1 MVWPYVWRCYIYWP
15 AKRRKFQNFIGAAL
29 NSLSIRYLL
38 MPFIMRSLFIAFICF
53 ALSSATFA
61 QSRQQLKTDS
71 VFALVQKFFNAKQAD
86 SLYALGGEHF
96 QRTLSPGAFKSV
108 VDQQLFPLNG
118 IKGASLISF
127 VNNKVSTYKLIFD
140 AVTLQL
146 QMSLDQNNKLELFLF
161 QPFTQITADKLTT
174 AATTNKLL
182 SPMDKQIELVVRPYI
197 QKANTVGL
205 SVGVLKDGKIS
216 TYSYGETTRGNNQLP
231 TPNTIFEIGSITK
244 TFTATLL
251 AYYVNEGKVKLTDP
265 IIKYLPDSV
274 AKNPALKPVTLQSLS
289 NHTSGFSRVPDN
301 LDFST
306 ADAALNPYKNYNKQQ
321 LFAYLKTCKLNSL
334 PGERYDYSNLGVGLL
349 GTILSQVSGKTF
361 EQMVTDIICKP
372 LTMQS
377 TVQHLSPA
385 RQTNFATV
393 YNTTGNVTPAWD
405 FDVLAPCGALHSSVN
420 DLLTYVKVNMSP
432 PAGKLGKALELTHHI
447 TFSKDAKLGL
457 AWHIIL
463 VDGIEYYFHNGG
475 TYGSS
480 SFLAFNT
487 QKNLAVVIL
496 SNAAESTDAIGTGIL
511 KALQ

>member
-1 MVWPYVWRCYIYWP
+1 MNLKHP
-15 AKRRKFQNFIGAAL
+15 QHFI
-29 NSLSIRYLL
+29 
-38 MPFIMRSLFIAFICF
+38 FFIC
-53 ALSSATFA
+53 LVLTSRTTFA

-96 QRTLSPGAFKSV
+96 QRSLSPGAFKSV
-108 VDQQLFPLNG
+108 VDQQLFPLNS
-118 IKGASLISF
+118 IRGASLVSF

-161 QPFTQITADKLTT
+161 QPFTQVTADKLTT

-182 SPMDKQIELVVRPYI
+182 NPMDKEIELVVRPYI

-205 SVGVLKDGKIS
+205 SIGILKDGKIS
-216 TYSYGETTRGNNQLP
+216 TYNYGETVKGNNQLP

-244 TFTATLL
+244 TFTAALL
-251 AYYVNEGKVKLTDP
+251 AYYANDGKVKLTDP
-265 IIKYLPDSV
+265 IVKYLPDSV
-274 AKNPALKPVTLQSLS
+274 ATNAALKPVTLQSLS
-289 NHTSGFSRVPDN
+289 NHTSGFARVPEN
-301 LDFST
+301 LDFT
-306 ADAALNPYKNYNKQQ
+306 TTDALNPYKNYNKQQ

-361 EQMVTDIICKP
+361 EQMVTEIICKP
-372 LTMQS
+372 LMMQS

-385 RQTNFATV
+385 KQTNFASV
-393 YNTTGNVTPAWD
+393 YNATGNITTPWD

-420 DLLTYVKVNMSP
+420 DLLTYARVNMEP
-432 PAGKLGKALELTHHI
+432 PADKLGKALELTHQI

-463 VDGIEYYFHNGG
+463 VDGVEYYFHNGG

-487 QKNLAVVIL
+487 QKKLAVVIL
-496 SNAAESTDAIGTGIL
+496 SNSAENTDAIGTELL
-511 KALQ
+511 KKLQ